1 MKRDYDKLMDSR
13 MDSTEDQFKQLHRLL
28 QKINVAGNW
37 HQRYD
42 IVDMSSKAKK
52 LVDSLEEKFN
62 L

>member
-13 MDSTEDQFKQLHRLL
+13 MDSTEDQFKQLHLLL

-37 HQRYD
+37 HQRHD